1 VTTPA
6 LFTEL
11 VERIQRARTLGSVSD
26 LLGWDEQVNL
36 PPGAADQRAA
46 QLAVMAEVQ
55 HAADSDPRIG
65 AALAGLETNPAALTG
80 DQAAVVRQARRDF
93 DRATRLPADF
103 VREKATQ
110 GSRG

>member
-1 VTTPA
+1 MTLASV
-6 LFTEL
+6 FTEL
-11 VERIQRARTLGSVSD
+11 TTLVQRAHSLGTVGE

-65 AALAGLETNPAALTG
+65 AALAGLEANL
-80 DQAAVVRQARRDF
+80 AAVELR
-93 DRATRLPADF
+93 P
-103 VREKATQ
+103 
-110 GSRG
+110 GRGGEAGASGF